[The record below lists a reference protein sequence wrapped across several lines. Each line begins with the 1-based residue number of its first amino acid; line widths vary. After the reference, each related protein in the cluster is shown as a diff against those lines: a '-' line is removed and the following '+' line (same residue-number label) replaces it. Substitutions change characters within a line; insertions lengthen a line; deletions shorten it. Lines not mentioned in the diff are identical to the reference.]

1 MPRSTVP
8 NLNPHGWLIQYAP
21 NALGGYDQVDLP
33 YSEFISKDADTQEF
47 TQTWDA
53 SGNQATY
60 TIDVYFS
67 DWETGA
73 VTQAVLGTS
82 RFNGITS
89 QLDRSPPVEHP
100 YKRQYFATSLSAKP
114 YSFASKFVGPAR
126 TGGTKGIPHAGYVY
140 CRVQIVFKKFRAVI
154 QSDSLFDSLNS
165 RVNIGGTLYRKEYLR
180 YVVDS
185 WETAT
190 EAIVRE
196 AGQWAWGEGAGSGG
210 PGTATGPAVGGTFK
224 APVPDTVGKQ
234 TRVLKWLRVPRRGLF
249 SNGGGGPP
257 TNLLSCVGAVNANS
271 FLGHAP
277 GTLRMEPPRFE
288 PLDAPDYGSVTL
300 SSPDDPAACFDVSIP
315 LTVWDPPPGGFTR
328 GHNLAPSSTGDG
340 YWFLINS
347 KVGGRLIYPAV
358 DFSQAFVLNP

>member
-210 PGTATGPAVGGTFK
+210 PGTATGPAV
-224 APVPDTVGKQ
+224 
-234 TRVLKWLRVPRRGLF
+234 
-249 SNGGGGPP
+249 
-257 TNLLSCVGAVNANS
+257 SCVGAVNANS